1 MITNEDNEREDREFT
16 REWNREVRDTA
27 LFIGGFILLAVLT
40 VALIP

>member
-27 LFIGGFILLAVLT
+27 LFIGGALLLAFIT
-40 VALIP
+40 VALWP